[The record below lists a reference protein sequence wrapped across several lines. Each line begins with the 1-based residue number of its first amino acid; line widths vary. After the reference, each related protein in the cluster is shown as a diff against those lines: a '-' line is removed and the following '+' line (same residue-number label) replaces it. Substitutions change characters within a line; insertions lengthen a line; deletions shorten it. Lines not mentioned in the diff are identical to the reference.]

1 VFLIGLTLQGVIG
14 VIDVTRV
21 FGQSLIITLKW
32 RVNAGTGSTWLG
44 PWAADLDNDGLM
56 EIVIGGENGIAAL
69 NSSGSIIWFQS
80 GKYGHNPIETVD
92 LNKDGFLEILIC
104 PATGGVMA
112 LHGINGSIWW
122 YNQNA
127 AGKGTYIGVADIN
140 ADGFP
145 EIFSASPGLV
155 TALTYD
161 GRIFART
168 STYYTCYGGISVGD
182 TDFDGVFEVY
192 LGERSES
199 YPSYPSGGRGLRAFW
214 AENLTEIWAHPDILC
229 SSQAPAMADVDK
241 DGDLEIIILH
251 QRGGI
256 AVINTDG
263 SVNTYRGIY
272 RKQLS
277 IPGLPNGHD
286 NPPIADLDG
295 DGNLE
300 LITCSNA
307 DHDPTQPKIWDLVD
321 WKLDA
326 TLPFP
331 CMHPPGLADV
341 NGDGKWEI
349 LDCNP
354 QNVTIFKYNSNTKKY
369 DIIGTI
375 PVTNAHSFFI
385 AQDIDADGKL
395 ELVFNEHNS
404 WVSVWDVEAP
414 APNPLPRSG
423 ESFYSQ
429 RRTRVP
435 EYVPPPGPQA
445 PKISEISPNDGAINV
460 PITLTELSFKLT
472 DYQCDPINYT
482 VTTNPDIGSASG
494 INVPNGRITV
504 PVSGLARS
512 KTYTWTVTATDGTHT
527 TIKTFKFST
536 TEQAPW
542 YNEEWL
548 YRKEIIIDH
557 TKVAGDQTN
566 FPVVI
571 DLTDPSFTTKAQPD
585 GDDFLFTDV
594 KGVKLSH
601 EIELYDSTT
610 GHLVV
615 WVKVPYLSST
625 VDTKIYLYYGN
636 SKCGNQQDP
645 TAVWDANNVLVLHL
659 DETHECSMWGMIA
672 NTLPHDVVIYHLI
685 DAPNSL
691 KKLGQTNKDGWGLVY
706 YLNQVPTVTRGPDPA
721 YTDPN
726 FDAAAN
732 AMANSGAQIGVGHVR
747 LRSSGGLP
755 PWGDP
760 HPFMR
765 YKGGKWWAFA
775 HHGGVP
781 ISIMKNLIGPAYLT
795 ANPPTYGSSWD
806 DPNIIDSDL
815 YALWVLKC
823 IEANNWDVT
832 LGIAQAIKE
841 MEDAGATGNWNFL
854 LTDGVT
860 LWAFRKG
867 DSTHTLWYYRDAS
880 LQYSAIASVRPDTSQ
895 TGWTELANY
904 NLAILTKDS
913 VTVIADIRTKYP
925 YPLLVDSEFSISATS
940 EELRANTPSVQDWY
954 ESRGAFGGTGNS
966 SLLTLDT
973 NNIGGN
979 TGKKAALKSYDIRG
993 DAYLTQEFSTAISGT
1008 FTVSFDIY
1016 VDRILDSSNY
1026 DRTGLIYIGDDRI
1039 SSNCPTGTSDERFV
1053 FLCFYDP
1060 TPSGAGN
1067 DLEIR
1072 ARTSSGQRYDT
1083 TSQWL
1088 QVASGLSYDTWYTIR
1103 LVINVAAG
1111 TYDVYVNDVL
1121 VKAGV
1126 PKYSGY
1132 SSTSVSYISFS
1143 ADSDGRGD
1151 FYVDNVYAPSR
1162 NRYKLTVNKVGNGEV
1177 QLNPGESSYLP
1188 ATVVTL
1194 TAVPAPGWMF
1204 SGWSGDLSGTASP
1217 TIITMD
1223 SSKAVTATFTKLGYT
1238 LTVDTVG
1245 SGTVIKDPNLT
1256 AYPEGSVVTLTA
1268 VPSAGWS
1275 FSEWSGDAS
1284 GNNNPINITMDNNKT
1299 VIAIFTQDQYTL
1311 SINIIGSG
1319 HVTKSP
1325 DRPTYTYGE
1334 IVTLTAEAD
1343 PGWIFSHWSGDLSG
1357 SENPKTINVT
1367 SDKIVNA
1374 TFIQGYTLTVNIIGS
1389 GSVSKDPDQAGYAPG
1404 TVVTLLATPAP
1415 GWSFSGWSGDL
1426 TSENNPATVIMD
1438 SNKIINATFTPNQ
1451 YTLTIN
1457 IVGGGS
1463 VSKNPDRPTY
1473 TYGEIVTLTATADP
1487 GWIFQGWSGDLSGSE
1502 SPINITIDGDKNVN
1516 ATFIRL
1522 YVLAVNIVG
1531 SGSVLKNPDQ
1541 ATYVEGSV
1549 VTLTAT
1555 PATGW
1560 AFYGWSGS
1568 ISSSENPIT
1577 IVMDSDKIITATFT
1591 PIQCTLTINIIGSGS
1606 VSKNPEKP
1614 TYNYGETITLTA
1626 IPASGWSFFRWS
1638 GDLTGTTNPT
1648 TIVIDGNKVVTANFV
1663 QGTIC
1668 YDSSVY
1674 GNNGALYGGA
1684 TQGAD
1689 GKIGRAVIFDGTTS
1703 YIEIPHSDTLSS
1715 FTQGF
1720 TASFWL
1726 KIEDTSRRQVI
1737 LGKWNTGTS
1746 QRSWYIDYNPVELPT
1761 RPLTF
1766 YASIDGTNLAG
1777 EWYANFVPSAGVW
1790 YYVTLVWEANAAPR
1804 FYING
1809 QALTIGTRTVSSIY
1823 NNVGVPLHIARSTS
1837 STTRYFKGS
1846 LDEIR
1851 ISNIARSAGYILT
1864 CYNNQFNPSS
1874 FYSVGPEEALP
1885 SAPLVSDPN
1894 PAAGA
1899 TNVPLTLTELSFT
1912 LKDYQ
1917 NDLMS
1922 YEVTTTP
1929 YIGGGSAT
1937 GVGNGRYSVP
1947 VSNLQPLTT
1956 YTWHIHVTDGTH
1968 ETDVSYT
1975 FTTMPRYLADPEFSD
1990 SADDTDLRANTPD
2003 VQDWYESRG
2012 AFPSGADPT
2021 LLTLDT
2027 SDVGGNTG
2035 KKAALKNKVGTA
2047 TNAYLTQEFPF
2058 PMTSTFDISFDI
2070 YIDRIDDVGSY
2081 DRTGNI
2087 YVGDDRDSNNCP
2099 TGTSDE
2105 RFVCLAF
2112 YDPTP
2117 GTTGND
2123 IILKA
2128 RTLSTQRWDTTSQW
2142 LTVAEGLSYDTWYT
2156 IKLVIRPASGNYDVY
2171 VNGVYKGTFN
2181 KYSGYTPT
2189 SVSYISFAADSQ
2201 ARGAFYVDNVFSP
2214 AIERYRLTVNTI
2226 GNGTVTKTPSESTY
2240 TPGTVVTLQ
2249 ANPASGWYFDSWSG
2263 DVSGKANPTT
2273 IRMDGDKTVTAI
2285 FTQSYTLTVN
2295 IVGSGTV
2302 SKDPDQTSYTPGT
2315 TVTLRASPAPGWY
2328 FCGWSG
2334 DLSGSDNPATITM
2347 DSSKVVTATFAQ
2359 RQYTLTV
2366 ETIGSGFV
2374 ARNPDLPTYPEG
2386 TVVTLNAIPTV
2397 GWSFTG
2403 WSGDL
2408 SGTNNPATIIIDGNK
2423 TVIATFTQDQYT
2435 LTVYVEGGGSVTKT
2449 PDQPTYIYGTVVQLT
2464 ATPEPGYA
2472 FSYWT
2477 GDLSGSNNPEYI
2489 TMTGN
2494 KVVTAVFVWTQTN
2507 WWNPEWKYRRTVT
2520 IDRTKVS
2527 GDLTDFPILIEITDA
2542 SLAQRAQSDGD
2553 DIVFTDTNNV
2563 KLSHEIELYDSTT
2576 GHLIAWV
2583 KVPYL
2588 SSTTDTVL
2596 YIYYGNPSCGN
2607 QQDPMGVWDANYKL
2621 VMHLDEEAGILYDS
2635 TENGNNG
2642 TPYGSLAQGATG
2654 YIGKSVEFNGGY
2666 IQLPRIMTTETQF
2679 TFSAWIYPR
2688 SGSRYVICEWLS
2700 YQGAFLQVSSDGR
2713 YIEFYINNVI
2723 VSSTSITL
2731 NNWYYIVGT
2740 YDGTTARLYVNN
2752 RTPTSKSTSNP
2763 IWPSQNTYIGDRSD
2777 HVRKFYGFI
2786 DEVRISNIARSAA
2799 WILTEYNNQLNP
2811 ATFYSIGPEE
2821 QYAGTSSNSLKT
2833 GNINNSD
2840 SQQEISLA
2848 FLSPITLL
2856 AAVPVSLDIHRRK
2869 KRENK

>member
-1 VFLIGLTLQGVIG
+1 MKSNKKLLGIFLISLILQGIICA
-14 VIDVTRV
+14 IDFTRV
-21 FGQSLIITLKW
+21 FGLPSITLKW
-32 RVNAGTGSTWLG
+32 RVNAGTGSTWMG
-44 PWAADLDNDGLM
+44 PLAADLNNDGFM
-56 EIVIGGENGIAAL
+56 EIIITGKNGIAAL
-69 NSSGSIIWFQS
+69 NPLNGSVIWSQPYGGDHVPCEII
-80 GKYGHNPIETVD
+80 D
-92 LNKDGFLEILIC
+92 LNKDHIPEILMGPQYINGSS
-104 PATGGVMA
+104 GGVLA
-112 LHGINGSIWW
+112 LHGNNGSVYW
-122 YNQNA
+122 YNPNA
-127 AGKGTYIGVADIN
+127 ACKGTYIAVADIN
-140 ADGFP
+140 ADGYP
-145 EIFSASPGLV
+145 EIYTATPGRI

-161 GRIFART
+161 GRIFAST
-168 STYYTCYGGISVGD
+168 WTYYTCWGGMSIGD

-192 LGERSES
+192 LGERSTL
-199 YPSYPSGGRGLRAFW
+199 YDPNARGLRAFW
-214 AENLTEIWAHPDILC
+214 ADNLTERWAHPDVLC
-229 SSQAPAMADVDK
+229 SSQAPVLADVDK
-241 DGDLEIIILH
+241 DGDLEIIVLH
-251 QRGGI
+251 QRQGI

-263 SVNTYRGIY
+263 TPY
-272 RKQLS
+272 RKQLTIS
-277 IPGLPNGHD
+277 SLPSNGHT
-286 NPPIADLDG
+286 NPTIADVDN

-300 LITCSNA
+300 LLHCGQA
-307 DHDPTQPKIWDLVD
+307 DLGWYTPAIFDLVK
-321 WKLDA
+321 WQVEA
-326 TLPFP
+326 TLPFKSID
-331 CMHPPGLADV
+331 PPGVADIDR
-341 NGDGKWEI
+341 DGKLEI
-349 LDCNP
+349 IAPN
-354 QNVTIFKYNSNTKKY
+354 QNNVTIFKYNPGTNKY

-375 PVTNAHSFFI
+375 PLATAHPFFI

-395 ELVFNEHNS
+395 ELIFNQYNS
-404 WVSVWDVEAP
+404 WVSVYDVETP
-414 APNPLPRSG
+414 APIPLPRSG
-423 ESFYSQ
+423 LYFYSQ
-429 RRTRVP
+429 YRTRVP
-435 EYVPPPGPQA
+435 VYVPPPGPQE
-445 PKISEISPNDGAINV
+445 PKISQISPSDGAKNV

-482 VTTNPDIGSASG
+482 VTTNPDIGSASD

-504 PVSGLARS
+504 PISGLARS

-527 TIKTFKFST
+527 TIKTFTFST

-571 DLTDPSFTTKAQPD
+571 DLTDPSLTTKAQPD
-585 GDDFLFTDV
+585 GDDFLFTDA
-594 KGVKLSH
+594 KGDKLSH

-645 TAVWDANNVLVLHL
+645 TAVWDTNNVLVLHL

-672 NTLPHDVVIYHLI
+672 NALPHNVVLYHLI
-685 DAPNSL
+685 NATNSL
-691 KKLGQTNKDGWGLVY
+691 KNLGQTNDDGWGLVY

-775 HHGGVP
+775 HHGGVS
-781 ISIMKNLIGPAYLT
+781 ISIMKNLIGPAYLA

-867 DSTHTLWYYRDAS
+867 DSTHTLWCYHDAS
-880 LQYSAIASVRPDTSQ
+880 LQYSAVASVRPDTSQ

-925 YPLLVDSEFSISATS
+925 YPLLVDSEFSLSTS
-940 EELRANTPSVQDWY
+940 STDLRANSTAQDWY
-954 ESRGAFGGTGNS
+954 ESRQMNQ
-966 SLLTLDT
+966 TLVFLDES
-973 NNIGGN
+973 NVGGN
-979 TGKKAALKSYDIRG
+979 TGKKVGFAAVANPTTNDN
-993 DAYLTQEFSTAISGT
+993 AYLTQEFSTPQTGI
-1008 FTVSFDIY
+1008 FTVQWDIY
-1016 VDRILDSSNY
+1016 VDSITDISGNP
-1026 DRTGLIYIGDDRI
+1026 DRTGWMLIGD
-1039 SSNCPTGTSDERFV
+1039 NTNPTRTGPNSDDNERFV
-1053 FLCFYDP
+1053 YMGFFKDGGG
-1060 TPSGAGN
+1060 TSGTM
-1067 DLEIR
+1067 DLV
-1072 ARTSSGQRYDT
+1072 ARDRDDT
-1083 TSQWL
+1083 WT
-1088 QVASGLSYDTWYTIR
+1088 AFTTIATGLYLKRWYTIR
-1103 LVINVAAG
+1103 VVCNLNTD
-1111 TYDVYVNDVL
+1111 TYDVYVDGVY
-1121 VKAGV
+1121 KATV
-1126 PKYSGY
+1126 TSRYAK
-1132 SSTSVSYISFS
+1132 TSVTHISF
-1143 ADSDGRGD
+1143 ANWNDGMGS

-1194 TAVPAPGWMF
+1194 TAVPAPGWLF
-1204 SGWSGDLSGTASP
+1204 SGWSGDLSGTVNQ
-1217 TIITMD
+1217 TTITMD
-1223 SSKAVTATFTKLGYT
+1223 SNKAVTATFTKLGYT
-1238 LTVDTVG
+1238 LTVKTVG
-1245 SGTVIKDPNLT
+1245 SGTVIKDPDLT
-1256 AYPEGSVVTLTA
+1256 AYPEGFVVTLTA

-1325 DRPTYTYGE
+1325 NKPTYTYGE

-1343 PGWIFSHWSGDLSG
+1343 PGWIFSLWSGDLSG
-1357 SENPKTINVT
+1357 SENPKTINMT

-1389 GSVSKDPDQAGYAPG
+1389 GSVSKDPDRAGYAPG
-1404 TVVTLLATPAP
+1404 TVVTLLATPAQ

-1438 SNKIINATFTPNQ
+1438 GNKIINATFTPNQ

-1463 VSKNPDRPTY
+1463 VSKNPDKPTY

-1522 YVLAVNIVG
+1522 YILAVNIVG
-1531 SGSVLKNPDQ
+1531 SGSVSKNPDQ

-1560 AFYGWSGS
+1560 AFYSWSGS
-1568 ISSSENPIT
+1568 ISSLENPVT
-1577 IVMDSDKIITATFT
+1577 IIMDNDKIVTATFM
-1591 PIQCTLTINIIGSGS
+1591 PIQYTLTINIIGSGS
-1606 VSKNPEKP
+1606 VSKNPDKA
-1614 TYNYGETITLTA
+1614 TYNYGETVTLTA

-1638 GDLTGTTNPT
+1638 GDLSGNANPA
-1648 TIVIDGNKVVTANFV
+1648 TILIDGNKVVTANFV

-1674 GNNGALYGGA
+1674 DNNGVLYGGA

-1689 GKIGRAVIFDGTTS
+1689 GKIGRAIIFDGTTS
-1703 YIEIPHSDTLSS
+1703 YIEIPHSDTLS
-1715 FTQGF
+1715 GF
-1720 TASFWL
+1720 TEGLTVSFWL

-1737 LGKWNTGTS
+1737 LGKWNTGTG

-1766 YASIDGTNLAG
+1766 YASSDGTNLAG
-1777 EWYANFVPSAGVW
+1777 EWYANFVPAAGVW
-1790 YYVTLVWEANAAPR
+1790 YYVTLVWEANTAPK

-1837 STTRYFKGS
+1837 SSTRYFKGS

-1864 CYNNQFNPSS
+1864 CYNNQFNPSA

-1899 TNVPLTLTELSFT
+1899 TNVPLTLSELSFT

-1956 YTWHIHVTDGTH
+1956 YMWHIHVTDGTH

-1990 SADDTDLRANTPD
+1990 SANDTDLRANTPG

-2058 PMTSTFDISFDI
+2058 PMASTFDISFDI

-2081 DRTGNI
+2081 DRTGHI
-2087 YVGDDRDSNNCP
+2087 YIGDDRITTNCP

-2128 RTLSTQRWDTTSQW
+2128 RTLSSQSWSTTSSW
-2142 LTVAEGLSYDTWYT
+2142 LTVAEGLSYKTWYT

-2189 SVSYISFAADSQ
+2189 SVSYISFAADSD

-2214 AIERYRLTVNTI
+2214 AVDRYRLTVNTI
-2226 GNGTVTKTPSESTY
+2226 GSGTVTKTPGESTY
-2240 TPGTVVTLQ
+2240 APGTLVTLQ

-2263 DVSGKANPTT
+2263 DASGNANPTT
-2273 IRMDGDKTVTAI
+2273 IKMDSDKTVTAK

-2295 IVGSGTV
+2295 IVGSGIVT
-2302 SKDPDQTSYTPGT
+2302 KNPDQTSYIPGTVVTLTATPGQ
-2315 TVTLRASPAPGWY
+2315 GWS
-2328 FCGWSG
+2328 FSGWSG
-2334 DLSGSDNPATITM
+2334 DLTGNENPATITM
-2347 DSSKVVTATFAQ
+2347 NSSKVITATFIQ
-2359 RQYTLTV
+2359 PQYTLTV
-2366 ETIGSGFV
+2366 NVVGSGLV
-2374 ARNPDLPTYPEG
+2374 AKYPDQPTYPEG
-2386 TVVTLNAIPTV
+2386 TVVTLTAIPTL
-2397 GWSFTG
+2397 GWSFSG
-2403 WSGDL
+2403 WSGDVN
-2408 SGTNNPATIIIDGNK
+2408 GNANPTTITMTGNK
-2423 TVIATFTQDQYT
+2423 IVTATFTQDQYT
-2435 LTVYVEGGGSVTKT
+2435 LTVNVSPEGGGSVTKT
-2449 PDQPTYIYGTVVQLT
+2449 PDQSTYTYGTVVQLT
-2464 ATPEPGYA
+2464 AIPEPGYA
-2472 FSYWT
+2472 FSHWT
-2477 GDLSGSNNPEYI
+2477 GDIYSNQNPEYI
-2489 TMTGN
+2489 NMTGN

-2507 WWNPEWKYRRTVT
+2507 WWNPEWKYRRTITV
-2520 IDRTKVS
+2520 DHTKV
-2527 GDLTDFPILIEITDA
+2527 GGELTDFPVLIEITDI
-2542 SLAQRAQSDGD
+2542 SLAQKAQPDGD
-2553 DIVFTDTNNV
+2553 DIVFTNANNV

-2588 SSTTDTVL
+2588 SLTTETVL
-2596 YIYYGNPSCGN
+2596 YIYYGNPNCGN
-2607 QQDPMGVWDANYKL
+2607 QQDPTGVWDANYKL
-2621 VMHLDEEAGILYDS
+2621 VMHLNEEAGILYDS
-2635 TENGNNG
+2635 TGNGNNG
-2642 TPYGSLAQGATG
+2642 TPYGSLVQGATG

-2713 YIEFYINNVI
+2713 YIEFYINNVE

-2752 RTPTSKSTSNP
+2752 RPPTSKSTSNP

-2786 DEVRISNIARSAA
+2786 DEVRISNIARNAA

-2811 ATFYSIGPEE
+2811 ATFYTIGPEE
-2821 QYAGTSSNSLKT
+2821 QYAGTSSNSLQA
-2833 GNINNSD
+2833 GNINNSY

-2848 FLSPITLL
+2848 YLSPITLL
-2856 AAVPVSLDIHRRK
+2856 AAVPVSLNIYRSK